1 MLTIDNNTISLNRG
15 DDVSFTVAITDE
27 FGEAYTLASGD
38 TLVFSV
44 RAEPSESSPQLL
56 RVESVTDTIFLSHA
70 DTAAL
75 PVGKYSAA
83 IRLNRACGQTL
94 IVFPPLK
101 RHGRLTP
108 WNNFILDPEVT
119 L

>member
-1 MLTIDNNTISLNRG
+1 MLTITDNIISLNRG
-15 DDVSFTVAITDE
+15 DDVSFTVSIADE
-27 FGEAYTLASGD
+27 FGEPYALEPGD

-44 RAEPSESSPQLL
+44 RAEPSESSPQLI
-56 RVESVTDTIFLSHA
+56 RVESVTDTVFLTHA

-83 IRLNRACGQTL
+83 VRLNRACGQTL

-119 L
+119 V